1 MIDGKNGILL
11 YQGYNIHDLAKYS
24 TFEETSYLLIHGHLP
39 NKKELDTFEINGLQN
54 FSPYENLQLIINHM
68 DGIKDKILLKHTFN
82 KNQIEWF
89 KAGSALNFIAK
100 KNVK

>member
-39 NKKELDTFEINGLQN
+39 NKKELDTFDQDLKNNRELPTEILD
-54 FSPYENLQLIINHM
+54 IIELVN
-68 DGIKDKILLKHTFN
+68 IIL
-82 KNQIEWF
+82 E
-89 KAGSALNFIAK
+89 
-100 KNVK
+100 